1 MSAQVKGP
9 WTLEEDE
16 LLMQRI
22 RKHGA
27 RNWSLIAQ
35 GIHGRSGKS
44 CRLRWCNQ
52 LNPRVKKEPF
62 SLAEDLR
69 IIAGHRQ
76 HGNKWAIIARYLPG
90 RTDNA
95 IKNHWNSTLQRKYLN
110 GDFPTLINLETDT
123 TSVLNGNCVE
133 TPYLS
138 EDSFDMD
145 FTSGESPVSILEH
158 LNKHGCPAV
167 SEPGSTRCGGD
178 ADQSFELYD
187 AKLLKNPSDAASSV
201 FRFWAAET
209 PHQSLCR
216 PSIRP
221 NDGDSIEAPVNVHP
235 LEAEL
240 WDPCLCQHHLSQ
252 AHMFDGSSRGGFC
265 QELTT
270 SVSNTDLSFNDTLL
284 DSPSCSRSGDLF
296 DLSSETVHE
305 LPDFELEDDNQ
316 SAQIITCAL
325 VQPSHQG
332 SSLVDGWFDME
343 PSYVGGWWGTFPTG
357 LCGESD
363 PCFQAHPAS
372 AQYWSIS

>member
-1 MSAQVKGP
+1 MVSICLRVPSNMSAQVKGP

-145 FTSGESPVSILEH
+145 FTSGESPVVRA
-158 LNKHGCPAV
+158 N
-167 SEPGSTRCGGD
+167 
-178 ADQSFELYD
+178 
-187 AKLLKNPSDAASSV
+187 
-201 FRFWAAET
+201 
-209 PHQSLCR
+209 SLH
-216 PSIRP
+216 
-221 NDGDSIEAPVNVHP
+221 V
-235 LEAEL
+235 
-240 WDPCLCQHHLSQ
+240 
-252 AHMFDGSSRGGFC
+252 
-265 QELTT
+265 
-270 SVSNTDLSFNDTLL
+270 
-284 DSPSCSRSGDLF
+284 CSYT
-296 DLSSETVHE
+296 E
-305 LPDFELEDDNQ
+305 
-316 SAQIITCAL
+316 
-325 VQPSHQG
+325 
-332 SSLVDGWFDME
+332 
-343 PSYVGGWWGTFPTG
+343 
-357 LCGESD
+357 
-363 PCFQAHPAS
+363 
-372 AQYWSIS
+372 SISLLERVNISVEH